1 MGSGCIAPP
10 FLTSVLDSGGWSASR
25 PDRFI
30 RFEAGSVGHKDRS
43 GRCKVEKFK
52 IWGFH
57 GGDYEEWCLLGCYA
71 VWLL

>member
-1 MGSGCIAPP
+1 MWYMQYFKIWFSKFYVTEYSGEENIKQFFIISWKISFLFFGSLI
-10 FLTSVLDSGGWSASR
+10 L
-25 PDRFI
+25 
-30 RFEAGSVGHKDRS
+30 
-43 GRCKVEKFK
+43 FK